1 MGLRI
6 GRNGL
11 FGVALV
17 AVALV
22 VAGCGA
28 SAPAPST
35 TGSSTGSGSTAAAKV
50 TLQETGSTLLYPL
63 FNIWAPAYHSSH
75 PAISIT
81 TDGTGSGTG
90 ISQALAGTVQIGA
103 SDAYLSSQ
111 DVAQNPGAMD
121 IPLAISAQVIAYN
134 LPSVTVAHLK
144 LSGPVLAAIYTGK
157 ITNWDSAQIA
167 ALNPGVSLPNLTIT
181 PLHRSDASGDT
192 FIFSQYLSFTTPSWN
207 SAVGYGT
214 GITFPSVATALG
226 EAGNSGMVTA
236 LNATKG
242 AIAYV
247 GISYS
252 GSLATDHLAYA
263 QLLNKSGQYVLPTP
277 QTIDAAAAALVP
289 QTPPSEA
296 LSLIYAPGAN
306 AYPLINYEYAI
317 VTQQQASAQQA
328 AAVKA
333 FLTWALTSGNSPTYL
348 NQVHFVPLPASIVQ
362 LSESQVA
369 KIH

>member
-6 GRNGL
+6 GRGAGL
-11 FGVALV
+11 AAVLLAATVAI
-17 AVALV
+17 
-22 VAGCGA
+22 AGCGA
-28 SAPAPST
+28 AGPAAG
-35 TGSSTGSGSTAAAKV
+35 TGSTGGSSAASRV

-63 FNIWAPAYHSSH
+63 FNIWAPAYHQSH
-75 PAISIT
+75 PAVRIT

-134 LPSVTVAHLK
+134 LPGLTTPHLK
-144 LSGPVLAAIYTGK
+144 LSGPVLAAIYTG
-157 ITNWDSAQIA
+157 QIKTWNDPRIQ
-167 ALNPGVSLPNLTIT
+167 ALNPGVALPNLTIT

-207 SAVGYGT
+207 ATVGYGT
-214 GITFPSVATALG
+214 GITFPSVPTALG
-226 EAGNSGMVTA
+226 ETGNSGMVSGLA
-236 LNATKG
+236 ATKG

-247 GISYS
+247 GISYT
-252 GSLATDHLAYA
+252 GSLAADHLAYA

-289 QTPPSEA
+289 ATPPSEA
-296 LSLIYAPGAN
+296 LSLIYAPGPS

-317 VTQQQASAQQA
+317 VTQQQPSTQVASA
-328 AAVKA
+328 VRA
-333 FLTWALTSGNSPTYL
+333 FLTWALTSGNAPAYL
-348 NQVHFVPLPASIVQ
+348 DQVHFVPLPAAVVK
-362 LSESQVA
+362 LSEAQVA

>member
-1 MGLRI
+1 M
-6 GRNGL
+6 
-11 FGVALV
+11 
-17 AVALV
+17 AVSLA

-28 SAPAPST
+28 SAPAASG
-35 TGSSTGSGSTAAAKV
+35 TGSASGSGSAAKI

-75 PAISIT
+75 PQVSIT

-111 DVAQNPGAMD
+111 DVTQNPGAMD

-144 LSGPVLAAIYTGK
+144 LSGPALAAIYTGK
-157 ITNWDSAQIA
+157 LTKWNDAQIQ

-192 FIFSQYLSFTTPSWN
+192 FIFSQYLSFTTPSWD
-207 SAVGYGT
+207 SSVGYGT
-214 GITFPSVATALG
+214 GITFPSVPTALG

-236 LNATKG
+236 LNSTVG
-242 AIAYV
+242 GIAYV

-252 GSLATDHLAYA
+252 GSLAQDHLPYA
-263 QLLNKSGQYVLPTP
+263 ELLNKSGQYVLPTP

-289 QTPPSEA
+289 KTPPSEA
-296 LSLIYAPGAN
+296 LSLIYAPGAS

-317 VTQQQASAQQA
+317 VTQQQASTQQA
-328 AAVKA
+328 TAVKA

-348 NQVHFVPLPASIVQ
+348 NQVHFVPLPAGIVQ
-362 LSESQVA
+362 LSENQVA

>member
-1 MGLRI
+1 MRLRI
-6 GRNGL
+6 GRGT
-11 FGVALV
+11 ALA
-17 AVALV
+17 AVLV
-22 VAGCGA
+22 GATLAIAGCGA
-28 SAPAPST
+28 SAPASSSGGG
-35 TGSSTGSGSTAAAKV
+35 GSASSKV

-63 FNIWAPAYHSSH
+63 FNIWAPAYQQTHQGVR
-75 PAISIT
+75 IT

-103 SDAYLSSQ
+103 SDAYLSPQ
-111 DVAQNPGAMD
+111 DVTQNPGAMD

-134 LPSVTVAHLK
+134 LPGLGVAHLK
-144 LSGPVLAAIYTGK
+144 LSGPVLAAIYTGQ
-157 ITNWDSAQIA
+157 ISHWNDPRIA
-167 ALNPGVSLPNLTIT
+167 ALNPGVTLPDLTIT

-207 SAVGYGT
+207 ASPGYGT
-214 GITFPSVATALG
+214 GITFPSVATAIG
-226 EAGNSGMVTA
+226 ETGNSGMVTG

-252 GSLATDHLAYA
+252 ASLAADHLAYA

-296 LSLIYAPGAN
+296 LSLIYAPGQS

-317 VTQQQASAQQA
+317 VTQQQASSQIA

-333 FLTWALTSGNSPTYL
+333 FLTWALTTGNAPTYL
-348 NQVHFVPLPASIVQ
+348 NQVHFVPLPTAIVK
-362 LSESQVA
+362 LSETQVA